1 MVCGPTWVHE
11 LVESRLHTTGID
23 ALPSKS
29 QGQAQHMTQTV
40 QGRRV
45 AVTGAASGI
54 GAATARKLMAD
65 GWRVACLD
73 RNIEGARATA
83 GDRGIAVLIDVADEA
98 STAAAFAR
106 VREAFGGLDALV
118 TAAGVI
124 ETTPFLDTTVE
135 QFRRLFDINV
145 IGSFLSVR
153 EGAKLMQPGSRI
165 CMVASI
171 SSYTGGG
178 YVATGA
184 YATSKGAVLTMMKS
198 CARALGDKGIA
209 VNAVAPGFIDTPFVA
224 SAMSD
229 PVGRA
234 QVVAAVGKV
243 GHGGTDCR
251 SGGLAD
257 LAERRLRARR
267 HADRGRRHPHAL
279 ILG

>member
-1 MVCGPTWVHE
+1 M
-11 LVESRLHTTGID
+11 TT
-23 ALPSKS
+23 A
-29 QGQAQHMTQTV
+29 
-40 QGRRV
+40 GRRA

-54 GAATARKLMAD
+54 GAATARRLLAD

-73 RNIEGARATA
+73 RDITGARATA
-83 GDRGIAVLIDVADEA
+83 GAGGVAIGLDVADEA
-98 STAAAFAR
+98 ASVRAFA
-106 VREAFGGLDALV
+106 EAGAVLGGLDALV

-124 ETTPFLDTTVE
+124 ETTPFLETTPA

-153 EGAKLMQPGSRI
+153 EAAKQMQAGARI

-198 CARALGDKGIA
+198 CARALGERGIA

-224 SAMSD
+224 SAMND
-229 PVGRA
+229 PQRR
-234 QVVAAVGKV
+234 QEVVKAVGKV
-243 GHGGTDCR
+243 GTAEQIAECAAWLVSPAASFVHGETLIAD
-251 SGGLAD
+251 GGVLM
-257 LAERRLRARR
+257 R
-267 HADRGRRHPHAL
+267 
-279 ILG
+279 

>member
-1 MVCGPTWVHE
+1 MT
-11 LVESRLHTTGID
+11 HT
-23 ALPSKS
+23 
-29 QGQAQHMTQTV
+29 V
-40 QGRRV
+40 RGRRV

-54 GAATARKLMAD
+54 GAATAHKLMAD

-73 RNIEGARATA
+73 RNSEGARTTA
-83 GDRGIAVLIDVADEA
+83 GDDGLAVPIDVADEA
-98 STAAAFAR
+98 STVMAFAT
-106 VREAFGGLDALV
+106 VHKAFGGLDALI

-124 ETTPFLDTTVE
+124 ETTPFLDTTVA

-153 EGAKLMQPGSRI
+153 EGAKLMQPGGRI

-198 CARALGDKGIA
+198 CARALGEKGIA

-229 PVGRA
+229 PVRRA
-234 QVVAAVGKV
+234 QVVTAVGKV
-243 GHGGTDCR
+243 GKAEQIAEAAAWLISPNAEFVHGATLIAD
-251 SGGLAD
+251 GG
-257 LAERRLRARR
+257 
-267 HADRGRRHPHAL
+267 
-279 ILG
+279 ILMR

>member
-1 MVCGPTWVHE
+1 MVCGPGWVHE

-23 ALPSKS
+23 ALPPES
-29 QGQAQHMTQTV
+29 QGQVQHVTQRV

-83 GDRGIAVLIDVADEA
+83 AERGIAVVIDVADEA

-106 VREAFGGLDALV
+106 VHEAFGGLDALV

-124 ETTPFLDTTVE
+124 ETTAFFDTTVE

-153 EGAKLMQPGSRI
+153 EGAKLMEPGSRI

-178 YVATGA
+178 YVASGA

-229 PVGRA
+229 PVRRA

-243 GHGGTDCR
+243 GNAEQIAEAAVWLISPNADFVHGATLIAD
-251 SGGLAD
+251 GG
-257 LAERRLRARR
+257 
-267 HADRGRRHPHAL
+267 
-279 ILG
+279 ILMH

>member
-1 MVCGPTWVHE
+1 VTN
-11 LVESRLHTTGID
+11 T
-23 ALPSKS
+23 
-29 QGQAQHMTQTV
+29 
-40 QGRRV
+40 GRRA

-54 GAATARKLMAD
+54 GAATARRLMAD
-65 GWRVACLD
+65 GWRVVCLD
-73 RNIEGARATA
+73 RDLAGARRTA
-83 GDRGIAVLIDVADEA
+83 GAAGVAIELDVADEGA
-98 STAAAFAR
+98 SIGAFAQAGAR
-106 VREAFGGLDALV
+106 YGGLDALV

-124 ETTPFLDTTVE
+124 ETTPFLDTTPA

-153 EGAKLMQPGSRI
+153 EAAKHMQAGARI

-198 CARALGDKGIA
+198 CARALGERGIA

-229 PVGRA
+229 PVRRKE
-234 QVVAAVGKV
+234 VVANVGKV
-243 GHGGTDCR
+243 GTAEQIAECCAWLVSPAATFVHGATLIAD
-251 SGGLAD
+251 GGVLM
-257 LAERRLRARR
+257 R
-267 HADRGRRHPHAL
+267 
-279 ILG
+279 

>member
-1 MVCGPTWVHE
+1 MLRSE
-11 LVESRLHTTGID
+11 QL
-23 ALPSKS
+23 AL
-29 QGQAQHMTQTV
+29 GTH
-40 QGRRV
+40 
-45 AVTGAASGI
+45 
-54 GAATARKLMAD
+54 
-65 GWRVACLD
+65 D
-73 RNIEGARATA
+73 RDSSRATSG
-83 GDRGIAVLIDVADEA
+83 GDRCRQRHWSGNGAKAQRRRLARGVPRPQPRGRQGHNRRPGIAVQIDVADEA
-98 STAAAFAR
+98 STVAAFAQ

-124 ETTPFLDTTVE
+124 ETVPFLDTTVE

-153 EGAKLMQPGSRI
+153 EAAKQMQPGSRI

-229 PVGRA
+229 PVRRA

-243 GHGGTDCR
+243 GTAEQIAECAAWLISPNADFVHGSTLIAD
-251 SGGLAD
+251 GGVLM
-257 LAERRLRARR
+257 
-267 HADRGRRHPHAL
+267 H
-279 ILG
+279 